1 MVRYLVLLLTLL
13 PSIAVAQIVDD
24 PYMEKKLGEARRY
37 QRQFEHKKAIEVLDE
52 LYAQSV
58 KNKNDFAA
66 GMALMKKTH
75 YTIENGDFTTEEPDW
90 AALESFR
97 LRDEVRNTLLKIDL
111 CKVKATYYKTKGGNY
126 SEAFRFLDEG
136 IRLAGDSPEYQPV
149 LAELYYL
156 YGQLKG
162 KTTQYIE
169 ANTFFLKAMRIYD
182 QSGDEESALQLYSE
196 LANASFLIGEKERAI
211 DYARKGIEAMK
222 KHRDY
227 EDLAV
232 QLSNLARMYHTSGD
246 SDNAIRYFTE
256 SAEYA
261 SRSARKETRFISLVD
276 LALVYH
282 ARKDRG
288 NALKY
293 MEQAIAEGRKIGQ
306 PKLHRYIRTCAM
318 FAGYTGNEEL
328 MNRYYD
334 ESYALALKDNDREA
348 LRDWHGSQNFYYA
361 QVKGDKTR
369 AYPFLEKFHAYKDSI
384 VNERSRKDFNEL
396 EVQYQAEKKQ
406 AEIDRL
412 STERKIQ
419 TLEIERKNAL
429 IRGNRLEALEKQKEI
444 ELLTKEKEIN
454 DLKIARQA
462 EALRLN
468 EMQIR
473 YLDEQKKVAEQENQ
487 LKEKSIRNEKLARN
501 LVIASSL
508 LGLLIIAFFINRMLL
523 KKKIEQ
529 KNMLLKERNR
539 ISSEL
544 HDEVGSTLTA
554 INLLSHAAM
563 KNTGPETPVR
573 QQVEKIRDNTR
584 EVMENISDIVW
595 SMNPEN
601 NSFQSIRA
609 RMIDYLETVLETADI
624 DYTFEMDDAVSE
636 LKMTSEKRRDFY
648 LIFKEAVNNLSKYSR
663 ARRVEIKIIKDRNFI
678 EMSIRDNGVGF
689 DERLVKRGNGLT
701 NMKKRAERN
710 GGSLEIRS
718 AGHFPASARS
728 REAVNVDTFTVGPSL
743 QEAFSGET
751 FPAETGTQVSVQ
763 FPYT

>member
-1 MVRYLVLLLTLL
+1 MVRYLVLLLAIL
-13 PSIAVAQIVDD
+13 PAVAVSQVVDD
-24 PYMEKKLGEARRY
+24 AYLEKKLGDARQY
-37 QRQFEHKKAIEVLDE
+37 QRQFEYKKAIQVLDE

-58 KNKNDFAA
+58 KEKNDFAA
-66 GMALMKKTH
+66 GTALMKKMH
-75 YTIENGDFTTEEPDW
+75 YAIDNGDFIAKEPDW
-90 AALESFR
+90 VVPESFR
-97 LRDEVRNTLLKIDL
+97 LRDEVRNNLLKINL
-111 CKVKATYYKTKGGNY
+111 YKLKATYYKTKGGNY
-126 SEAFRFLDEG
+126 PEAFRFLDEG

-162 KTTQYIE
+162 KNTQYIE
-169 ANTFFLKAMRIYD
+169 ANTFFLKALRIYD
-182 QSGDEESALQLYSE
+182 QSGDEESALRLYSE
-196 LANASFLIGEKERAI
+196 LANASFLIGERDRATE
-211 DYARKGIEAMK
+211 YARKGIEAMK
-222 KHRDY
+222 KHKDY
-227 EDLAV
+227 EELTV
-232 QLSNLARMYHTSGD
+232 QLSNLGRMYQVWGD
-246 SDNAIRYFTE
+246 ADNAIRYFTE

-276 LALVYH
+276 LALIYH
-282 ARKDRG
+282 ARKDRP

-293 MEQAIAEGRKIGQ
+293 MEEAIAEGRKIGQ
-306 PKLHRYIRTCAM
+306 PKLHRYIRTGAM

-328 MNRYYD
+328 MNRYYE

-348 LRDWHGSQNFYYA
+348 LRDWNGSQNFYYA
-361 QVKGDKTR
+361 QVKGDKAR

-384 VNERSRKDFNEL
+384 VNEKSRKDFNEL
-396 EVQYQAEKKQ
+396 EVQYQTEKKQ
-406 AEIDRL
+406 AEIEKL
-412 STERKIQ
+412 SAEQKIQ

-444 ELLTKEKEIN
+444 ELLTKVKEIN
-454 DLKIARQA
+454 DLKIVQQN

-501 LVIASSL
+501 LVIVSSL
-508 LGLLIIAFFINRMLL
+508 VGLLIIAFLVNRMLL

-563 KNTGPETPVR
+563 KNLSDGHEMPVR

-584 EVMENISDIVW
+584 NVMENISDIVW

-601 NSFQSIRA
+601 NDFPSIRA
-609 RMIDYLETVLETADI
+609 RMIDFLETVLEAGDVE
-624 DYTFEMDDAVSE
+624 YRFEMEEEVAQ
-636 LKMTSEKRRDFY
+636 LKMASEKRRDFY
-648 LIFKEAVNNLSKYSR
+648 LIFKEAVNNLSKYAR
-663 ARRVEIKIIKDRNFI
+663 ASQVEIRITKAGNFI
-678 EMSIRDNGVGF
+678 RMIIRDNGIGF
-689 DERLVKRGNGLT
+689 DDRLVKKGNGLI

-710 GGSLEIRS
+710 TGSLVIRS
-718 AGHFPASARS
+718 G
-728 REAVNVDTFTVGPSL
+728 DTTYP
-743 QEAFSGET
+743 
-751 FPAETGTQVSVQ
+751 GTQVSVH